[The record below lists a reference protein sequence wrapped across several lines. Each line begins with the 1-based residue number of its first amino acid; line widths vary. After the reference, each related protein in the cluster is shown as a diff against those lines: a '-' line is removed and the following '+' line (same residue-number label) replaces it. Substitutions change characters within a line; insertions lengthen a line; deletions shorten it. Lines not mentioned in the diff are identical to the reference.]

1 MKIKAALEA
10 VASGS
15 VHRPARDHGAHSTTL
30 KDRLAGR
37 VQHGDKPGP
46 KPYLDQR
53 REMELGHFCNS
64 APQTDMGNPKRFI
77 AIAQSNA
84 SSKAICTKIE
94 DQPGMGPSFF
104 LTKRGWHV

>member
-15 VHRPARDHGAHSTTL
+15 VHRAARDHGAHPTTL

-53 REMELGHFCNS
+53 GEMELGPFCNS
-64 APQTDMGNPKRFI
+64 AAQIDMGKPKEVHCHST
-77 AIAQSNA
+77 SNA
-84 SSKAICTKIE
+84 SSKGDLHKN
-94 DQPGMGPSFF
+94 
-104 LTKRGWHV
+104 RGSARDGSIIVFGKEGLA